1 MQKQPF
7 FGQYIEIPLTEDPL
21 YFFPYTQRY
30 KTKRNMHYHNG
41 LEIGLCLRGEGVF
54 FVEDRLFPF
63 GKGDVSVVLP
73 GERHIAQSP
82 DQNPSEW
89 YFLTID
95 PQALGLV
102 FPEHLARP
110 VLSARGVTYLMRMLC
125 AELEN
130 RRKDTPELAVVLL
143 QALCIW
149 LRRDNENADDE
160 PVDDRA
166 AEAILPALSYISQH
180 YMEDITVDQLSEMCF
195 LSTTY
200 FRRVFKRCT
209 RLSPMAYLCQ
219 VRLKMAAVLLR
230 SSGAP
235 VSEIIDKTGFRTASS
250 FNRKFREY
258 YHMSP
263 REWRQSL

>member
-1 MQKQPF
+1 MQKQSF
-7 FGQYIEIPLTEDPL
+7 FGRYIEIPLSSEPL

-30 KTKRNMHYHNG
+30 NTKRDMHYHNG
-41 LEIGLCLRGEGVF
+41 VEIGLCLKGEGIF

-63 GKGDVSVVLP
+63 GKGDVSIVLA

-82 DQNPSEW
+82 DHNPSEW

-95 PQALGLV
+95 PQALGLD
-102 FPEHLARP
+102 FPEFIVRP
-110 VLSARGVTYLMRMLC
+110 VLSARGMTYTMRMLC

-130 RRKDTPELAVVLL
+130 RRWDSEELCVLL
-143 QALCIW
+143 LKALCVW
-149 LRRDNENADDE
+149 LRRDNEADQPEEADS
-160 PVDDRA
+160 VST
-166 AEAILPALSYISQH
+166 EAILPALSYISQH
-180 YMEDITVDQLSEMCF
+180 YMEDITVGQLAETCF

-200 FRRVFKRCT
+200 FRRVFKRCM
-209 RLSPMAYLCQ
+209 RVAPMTYLYE

-230 SSGAP
+230 SSNAP
-235 VSEIIDKTGFRTASS
+235 IADIVAKTGFRTASS